1 MSFSGF
7 FFTYHQTRAL
17 QNKFIQGKAE
27 GEKKTGKKKFKGL
40 KLDNTFVSYFP
51 FALNLKVRFK
61 EIAGLF

>member
-1 MSFSGF
+1 MNL
-7 FFTYHQTRAL
+7 YRAR
-17 QNKFIQGKAE
+17 QRE
-27 GEKKTGKKKFKGL
+27 RKKTGKKKFKGL

>member
-7 FFTYHQTRAL
+7 FTYHQTGAL
-17 QNKFIQGKAE
+17 QNKFIRGKAE
-27 GEKKTGKKKFKGL
+27 GRRKKPGKKKFKGL